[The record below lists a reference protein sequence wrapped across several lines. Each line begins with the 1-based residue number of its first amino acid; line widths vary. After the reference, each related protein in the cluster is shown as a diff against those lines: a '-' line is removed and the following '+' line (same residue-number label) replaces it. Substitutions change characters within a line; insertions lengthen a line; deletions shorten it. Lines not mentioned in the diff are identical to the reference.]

1 MKPLSLR
8 HAFAVLLATAAMAL
22 AAGCGGD
29 GSADLASP
37 SPSPSPSPTPSPTPS
52 PSPGDSSIVARRV
65 MDEDSPAVTMTAALP
80 EGASAELYLPPYAVR
95 APAEVTI
102 ATLPAA
108 LTLPTGTVAGGV
120 RLAPDGLALGSASVL
135 TLRVKGTLDPA
146 TTRGFAIH
154 GDTVTYHPVKLRH
167 EEVAGVAMTRVELP
181 LLGFS
186 DHGIVSNAD
195 PAVIAQAIS
204 ASTPPLDALASRL
217 ALSTDVVDAT
227 ELLSLFFERH
237 VRPALETAA
246 TLPEHPVN
254 LETAM
259 RLYLTWREHLFV
271 MDALFPGVNNAGV
284 DPDAAN
290 LLLEQAILRGVDHWN
305 GRCSSSLEPA
315 DARRAVTAW
324 LWAPSVFLD
333 RNAPLR
339 KTDLLDKLCLK
350 MEILGADLD
359 ALLES
364 DQARPLVI
372 RTGLQV
378 LTQPQ
383 RHDVPVR
390 VRAQRVLGG
399 SVTGGP
405 ALTDA
410 QGQATLTAAVQGDNP
425 ALAAELN
432 ASVVGFAD
440 VLDRTVRV
448 YRPRNGAQPQLITG
462 KKFTGVIKYYFDHT
476 PPECRQG
483 QEPGLRYLGDATAD
497 LFIDGDPFAY
507 VVTLKETGPVGGGPV
522 PPDWFGTRWEF
533 HGQGDFGNFGGNVF
547 SIETASGVQR
557 VTDPFGYLIS
567 AWSLSFGVTRDDVQR
582 LQGRS
587 RNSCQYRE
595 LEMLPA
601 LPTG

>member
-1 MKPLSLR
+1 MKPLGLR
-8 HAFAVLLATAAMAL
+8 RAFAVLLAAAAMSL
-22 AAGCGGD
+22 GAGCGGD
-29 GSADLASP
+29 GSTDAATPTP
-37 SPSPSPSPTPSPTPS
+37 SPSPSPSPTP
-52 PSPGDSSIVARRV
+52 GASSVVARQA
-65 MDEDSPAVTMTAALP
+65 MDEDAPAITLTAALP
-80 EGASAELYLPPYAVR
+80 DGASAELYLPQYAVR

-102 ATLPAA
+102 ATLPAS
-108 LTLPTGTVAGGV
+108 LVLPTGTVAGGV

-154 GDTVTYHPVKLRH
+154 GDTVSYHPVKLRH
-167 EEVAGVAMTRVELP
+167 TDVGGVAYTTVDLP

-195 PAVIAQAIS
+195 PAVIAQAITVT
-204 ASTPPLDALASRL
+204 TPPLDALAARL

-227 ELLSLFFERH
+227 ELLSIFFEQQ

-259 RLYLTWREHLFV
+259 RLYLSWREQLFV
-271 MDALFPGVNNAGV
+271 MDALFPGVANAGV

-305 GRCSSSLEPA
+305 ERCSSSLEPA

-378 LTQPQ
+378 LTQPR
-383 RHDVPVR
+383 RHDLPVR

-410 QGQATLTAAVQGDNP
+410 QGQATLSAAVQGDNP

-462 KKFTGVIKYYFDHT
+462 KKFTGVIKFYFDHT
-476 PPECRQG
+476 PPDCRSG

-507 VVTLKETGPVGGGPV
+507 VVTLKQTGQVGGGAV
-522 PPDWFGTRWEF
+522 PPDWFGERWEF
-533 HGQGDFGNFGGNVF
+533 HGQGEFYNFSGSVF
-547 SIETASGVQR
+547 SVETASGVQR

-567 AWSLSFGVTRDDVQR
+567 GWTLGFGVTRDNLQR
-582 LQGRS
+582 LQGRTGF
-587 RNSCQYRE
+587 SCQHRE